1 MPIGYRWQM
10 VSTPHRFINLFLGLF
25 LLAGVSF
32 TFASS
37 APREIT
43 WDDLI
48 EEAWVKEVQAEM
60 AVLGRLG
67 FLQDGTEA
75 ANKAM
80 EKLRKKWDAAPI
92 VTKYLNQSIRIPGYV
107 VPLDASRDKRRE
119 FLLVPYF
126 GACIHSPPPP
136 ANQIILVQPKPTSR
150 VDRMPESMETIWVE
164 GELLGVRSTTSQ
176 GVTGYS
182 LRATRIRPYEEEP
195 PRP

>member
-1 MPIGYRWQM
+1 M
-10 VSTPHRFINLFLGLF
+10 VLTLRKFIRLCLAALFMAAAL
-25 LLAGVSF
+25 S
-32 TFASS
+32 ASAS
-37 APREIT
+37 AVREIT

-48 EEAWVKEVQAEM
+48 EETWVKEVQAEM

-92 VTKYLNQSIRIPGYV
+92 VTKHLNQHIRIPGYV

-136 ANQIILVQPKPTSR
+136 ANQIILVQPEANSKVS
-150 VDRMPESMETIWVE
+150 RMPESMETIWVE

-182 LRATRIRPYEEEP
+182 LRATTIRPYEEASSKP
-195 PRP
+195 

>member
-1 MPIGYRWQM
+1 VPIGYRWQM
-10 VSTPHRFINLFLGLF
+10 VLIPHNSINF
-25 LLAGVSF
+25 LLVALFMVVAPW
-32 TFASS
+32 ASAS
-37 APREIT
+37 TAKEVT

-80 EKLRKKWDAAPI
+80 EKLRQKWDAAPI
-92 VTKYLNQSIRIPGYV
+92 VTKYLNQRIRIPGYV

-136 ANQIILVQPKPTSR
+136 ANQIILVQPEPNSKVS
-150 VDRMPESMETIWVE
+150 RMPESMETIWVE

-182 LRATRIRPYEEEP
+182 LRATTIRPYE
-195 PRP
+195 

>member
-10 VSTPHRFINLFLGLF
+10 VLIPHNFINF
-25 LLAGVSF
+25 LLVALFMVVAPW
-32 TFASS
+32 ASAS
-37 APREIT
+37 TVKEIT

-80 EKLRKKWDAAPI
+80 EKLRQKWDAAPI
-92 VTKYLNQSIRIPGYV
+92 VIKYLNQRIRIPGYV

-136 ANQIILVQPKPTSR
+136 ANQIILVQPEPNSKVS
-150 VDRMPESMETIWVE
+150 RMPESMETIWVE

-182 LRATRIRPYEEEP
+182 LRATTIRPYE
-195 PRP
+195 